1 VTVDEDPGWWPAIK
15 RLPRSLIPFID
26 FPPTRRRAS
35 RPDLIKLRTMHL
47 SMAATLVLLVIAF
60 SVIEVE
66 EEAGHEA
73 WGWLAV
79 GVTTVIALLEIWSTG
94 RRMRVMPANERS
106 AADRWRAL
114 YFIRVGMV
122 MVPALAAF
130 AMSFLGAGRG
140 PYLAGVA
147 ISELLLIVI
156 APSHRHL
163 SDLTE
168 LYRRDGR
175 DIDLIRA
182 LLRDPPGGEDSPE

>member
-1 VTVDEDPGWWPAIK
+1 
-15 RLPRSLIPFID
+15 
-26 FPPTRRRAS
+26 
-35 RPDLIKLRTMHL
+35 M
-47 SMAATLVLLVIAF
+47 
-60 SVIEVE
+60 
-66 EEAGHEA
+66 
-73 WGWLAV
+73 

-94 RRMRVMPANERS
+94 RRMRVVPANERR

-140 PYLAGVA
+140 PYFAGVA

-156 APSHRHL
+156 APSRKHL

-175 DIDLIRA
+175 DIDMIRA
-182 LLRDPPGGEDSPE
+182 LLGESAGGEDNPE